1 MPYDRTAFITR
12 TPLEGVAFDFMVNQ
26 DGFLADKLFTPKPVD
41 RAEKKVAQFD
51 TSKLRSYDDAKG
63 TNAEASKIDE
73 QLFYRNI
80 ALQEYKL
87 GSDINPRS
95 VRDADMP
102 GLIDDARKVKIVT
115 QALLIRRELRAAT
128 VATLSTNYPTA
139 LYQAIASGSRWNEG
153 LGNPESDMAVA
164 NEALRN
170 SCGREANAVSMDVG
184 TFDKIKLSPAFIDR
198 TKYVGAG
205 PVTKDQMKS
214 FFGES
219 VEYLFIGRG
228 RYDSSNEGVA
238 ASVGA
243 IWGAT
248 VIAHVYE
255 PSSSMESQGYGSMY
269 LYGAPFWTASNP
281 DLKRVGPAGPMRT
294 VEVGTEYVLLSG
306 MTPASGDTD
315 FAAGYLFATAVA

>member
-1 MPYDRTAFITR
+1 MPYDRSAFITR

-26 DGFLADKLFTPKPVD
+26 NDLLADKLFTPKPVD

-51 TSKLRSYDDAKG
+51 TSKLRNYEDAKG

-80 ALQEYKL
+80 SLAEYKL
-87 GSDINPRS
+87 GSDVNPRS

-102 GLIDDARKVKIVT
+102 GLIDDARKVKIIT
-115 QALLIRRELRAAT
+115 QALLIKRELRAAT
-128 VATLSTNYPTA
+128 LATTAGNYPSA
-139 LYQAIASGSRWNEG
+139 LYQAIASGSRWNEAG
-153 LGNPESDMAVA
+153 GNPESDMATA

-198 TKYVGAG
+198 TKYTSGG
-205 PVTKDQMKS
+205 PVTKDMMKA

-219 VEYLFIGRG
+219 IEYLFIGRG

-238 ASVGA
+238 ASIGA
-243 IWGAT
+243 VWGAN
-248 VIAHVYE
+248 VIAHVYD
-255 PSSSMESQGYGSMY
+255 PSSSMESQSYGSMY
-269 LYGAPFWTASNP
+269 MYGAPFWTSSTV
-281 DLKRVGPAGPMRT
+281 DTKRMGPAGPMRT

-306 MTPASGDTD
+306 MTPGSGDND